1 MDVKKILLISLI
13 AVAVVASVSAVS
25 AGLLDDLMGG
35 DSSAGN
41 VVEIENI
48 TFNTTNATEFEYGGT
63 DERDGWIIYNCN
75 DSVKL
80 AIINYSNLNDS
91 QYDSE
96 IKELKDYLAANFTV
110 QKVNDVDVY
119 TYLNETGGNDTQIKY
134 YSLVIDDDFKSVVEF
149 ISYDPD
155 ESAKMASTLK
165 FK

>member
-1 MDVKKILLISLI
+1 MDVKKILLIALI
-13 AVAVVASVSAVS
+13 AVAVVASFSAVS

-35 DSSAGN
+35 DSSSGN

-48 TFNTTNATEFEYGGT
+48 TFNTTNATEFEYVGT

-75 DSVKL
+75 DSVML

-110 QKVNDVDVY
+110 QKVNGVDVY
-119 TYLNETGGNDTQIKY
+119 TYLNETGENDTQIKY